1 MARSP
6 TAQTAGTVA
15 LAGVALF
22 WVGLVVGGLLA
33 PDYSPREDYISALAA
48 RGSSVAAIGI
58 AAIAALGLAHVAAGV
73 AAQAAWRAHAL
84 ALFLVLAGVA
94 GVVVASAR
102 MSCASGAAGCGIT
115 ITSGKDWIATTH
127 GWAIA
132 FYEVFGV
139 LATAVVALGL
149 VGNRRGRLP
158 RWLRVTSAVLGVASL
173 LLVSRLGE
181 PHTGLWQ
188 RLWVTV
194 NSSGLVLITLF
205 VMSTA
210 SRPETQLAVEDP
222 ALSRRR
228 Q

>member
-6 TAQTAGTVA
+6 TARTAGTLA

-22 WVGLVVGGLLA
+22 WVGILLGGLLA
-33 PDYSPREDYISALAA
+33 PDYSPREDYISALAS

-73 AAQAAWRAHAL
+73 AAEAEWRAHAL

-115 ITSGKDWIATTH
+115 FTSGKDWMATTH

-132 FYEVFGV
+132 FYEAFGV

-149 VGNRRGRLP
+149 VGNRRGSLP
-158 RWLRVTSAVLGVASL
+158 RWLRITSAVCGVASL

-181 PHTGLWQ
+181 PDTGLWQ

-194 NSSGLVLITLF
+194 NSSGLVLFTLY

-210 SRPETQLAVEDP
+210 ASRPVEVLEKV
-222 ALSRRR
+222 AE
-228 Q
+228 